1 MDKLTSLIH
10 AVNAVQSNDTENEK
24 LDELQVLEWI
34 GSDHYIEWGGSDEV
48 VIKIIVQVAN
58 GEYSPSLLKK
68 EILDYQ
74 D

>member
-1 MDKLTSLIH
+1 MHKLTSLIH
-10 AVNAVQSNDTENEK
+10 AVNAVKPNDTKDEK
-24 LDELQVLEWI
+24 VNELQVLEWI
-34 GSDHYIEWGGSDEV
+34 GSDHYADQV
-48 VIKIIVQVAN
+48 VIDIIVQVAN

>member
-1 MDKLTSLIH
+1 MKTLIH
-10 AVNAVQSNDTENEK
+10 AVNALQSNDTENEK
-24 LDELQVLEWI
+24 VNELQVLEWM
-34 GSDHYIEWGGSDEV
+34 GSDHYADQV
-48 VIKIIVQVAN
+48 VIDIIVKVAN

>member
-10 AVNAVQSNDTENEK
+10 AVNAVQPNDTEDEK
-24 LDELQVLEWI
+24 VNELQVLEWI
-34 GSDHYIEWGGSDEV
+34 GSDHYADQV
-48 VIKIIVQVAN
+48 VINIIVKVAN
-58 GEYSPSLLKK
+58 GEYAPSLLKK